1 MNIVV
6 LSRARTPQIVPAK
19 YDTNINTHGNS
30 IEGDFP
36 SLVHAINYIKNGNK
50 TKVYYIC
57 LPIDDAIA
65 LNQYNDAS
73 NGYYVHSRYCN
84 VNGKWTRMCIS
95 TNKSWDYSK
104 KNGYTNRY

>member
-1 MNIVV
+1 MMPISTHMEM
-6 LSRARTPQIVPAK
+6 LS
-19 YDTNINTHGNS
+19 S
-30 IEGDFP
+30 
-36 SLVHAINYIKNGNK
+36 
-50 TKVYYIC
+50 YIC

-95 TNKSWDYSK
+95 K